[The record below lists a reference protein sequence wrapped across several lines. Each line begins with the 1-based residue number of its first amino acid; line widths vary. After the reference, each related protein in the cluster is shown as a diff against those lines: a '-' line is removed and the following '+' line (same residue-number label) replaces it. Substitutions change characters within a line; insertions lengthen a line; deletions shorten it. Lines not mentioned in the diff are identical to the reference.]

1 MKKIVKSL
9 VKAAELYAKS
19 AELYAKAQPEY
30 IYFIKKIKEQK

>member
-1 MKKIVKSL
+1 MKKIVNSL

-30 IYFIKKIKEQK
+30 TYFIKKIKEQK

>member
-30 IYFIKKIKEQK
+30 TYFIKKIKEQK